1 MQIIL
6 GLVVLIVI
14 LGIVSVLLRL
24 LFKVVMA
31 LFKGAGIVL
40 AFALVAPF
48 LPAWLLA
55 RGTQTVTR
63 RTRCFGVLSVAMG
76 FAVVAMEGQHLLSLI
91 GNFNPITYAVAA
103 GTAVFALLVILAA
116 YQLHRVKGLVHYG
129 LTPAFFQKKSEHAQA
144 LLFAGATNFAVG
156 MILPPWLLQSGMSP
170 PEALWG
176 QAVYFLV
183 AIGLEGYACLDLGAT
198 TKATIRLSGTLRANR
213 TTDAAG
219 LIQVVEKDS
228 FLDKTEVG
236 DLFDTIAS
244 KMVVEGHQ
252 QELDLSGRRWFFQR
266 EWYAQT
272 LLAID
277 EDFQT
282 DVKHSPGAVSLITSK
297 HLKLP
302 KAANDDFI
310 DRHLDVGAQYHFA
323 EGRFFV
329 SHRRADEINVCASC
343 GQAEVKTNTG
353 DSEEN
358 WYCSKICQKT
368 EKLCEAL
375 EKTSRAD
382 FLAQAAAYA
391 TPMTASA
398 DAWIKNHKVVAAGGQ
413 GHGFAAEKAN
423 HLIDRIRGRSAVV
436 VGDNN
441 AKHGADRLVDG
452 HYIQTKYCK
461 TAGKSVGQGFG
472 ADGYYKYRGS
482 DGTPM
487 QLEVPSDQYAKAR
500 ELLIKKMEL
509 GKVLGRDEK
518 PMPPER
524 VDEVLRKGRVSYKQA
539 VAITRFGRIQSLAY
553 DAAEGAVIGLT
564 AGGISFGISGFLHY
578 INTGDRNAALRAAS
592 VQAGKSF
599 GMTMLVYVGTQQLHR
614 LETVQATLK
623 LIDFS
628 ASSPTTL
635 RLLQSG
641 LGIEASSAE
650 GAVNA
655 INKSVRGTVVAS
667 AVILVVMTGPELI
680 KLIRGRISR
689 AQFMKNVA
697 IGASGVIGG
706 TVGGFVGGVLGA
718 PLGPYGVIAGRF
730 AGGVVGGMFAA
741 KIASVVADEL
751 MEDDRVAM
759 LAIVS
764 EQLEYLARLFVLSA
778 EELDVL
784 NANLDQVV
792 TASMLEALYGEKVN
806 RKALANHYLKPTV
819 VGVVKQRPPFEFEA
833 KDVVFALEA
842 MAA

>member
-6 GLVVLIVI
+6 GLVALIVI
-14 LGIVSVLLRL
+14 LSIASVLLRL
-24 LFKVVMA
+24 LFKIMMV
-31 LFKGAGIVL
+31 LLKGAGIVL
-40 AFALVAPF
+40 AFVLVAPF
-48 LPAWLLA
+48 MPAWLLA
-55 RGTQTVTR
+55 RGAQTVTR
-63 RTRCFGVLSVAMG
+63 RTRCFGVLSVAIG
-76 FAVVAMEGQHLLSLI
+76 LGVVAIEGLLLHPLI
-91 GNFNPITYAVAA
+91 GIFNPITYSVAA
-103 GTAVFALLVILAA
+103 GTGVFALLVILAVR
-116 YQLHRVKGLVHYG
+116 QLYRVKGLAQYG
-129 LTPAFFQKKSEHAQA
+129 LSSTFFHKKSQHAQA
-144 LLFAGATNFAVG
+144 LLFAGATNFAIG
-156 MILPPWLLQSGMSP
+156 IILPQWFLHWGMNSL
-170 PEALWG
+170 EALCG
-176 QAVYFLV
+176 QAVYFFV

-198 TKATIRLSGTLRANR
+198 AKATLRLSGALRANR

-219 LIQVVEKDS
+219 LIRVVENGS
-228 FLDKTEVG
+228 FLNKTEVG

-244 KMVVEGHQ
+244 KLVTEGHQ

-272 LLAID
+272 LLTID
-277 EDFQT
+277 EAFQA
-282 DVKHSPGAVSLITSK
+282 DVKHDLGAVSLITFK
-297 HLKLP
+297 HFKLP

-310 DRHLDVGAQYHFA
+310 DRHLDVGSQYHFA
-323 EGRFFV
+323 EGKYFV
-329 SHRRADEINVCASC
+329 SHRRADQIHVCMCC
-343 GQAEVKTNTG
+343 GQAEVKANTD

-368 EKLCEAL
+368 EKLCDAL
-375 EKTSRAD
+375 EKTSQAD

-398 DAWIKNHKVVAAGGQ
+398 AAWIQNHKVVATGGQ

-452 HYIQTKYCK
+452 HFIQTKYCK

-482 DGTPM
+482 DGAPM
-487 QLEVPSDQYAKAR
+487 QLEVPSDQYAQAR
-500 ELLIKKMEL
+500 RVLSKQMEL
-509 GKVLGRDEK
+509 GKVLDLDGK

-524 VDEVLRKGRVSYKQA
+524 VDEVLRKGHVSYRQA
-539 VAITRFGRIQSLAY
+539 VAITRFGSIESLAY
-553 DAAEGAVIGLT
+553 DAAEGAVVGLA

-578 INTGDRNAALRAAS
+578 VNTGDRNAALRAAS

-599 GMTMLVYVGTQQLHR
+599 SMTVLVYVGTQQLHR
-614 LETVQATLK
+614 LESVQATLK

-635 RLLQSG
+635 RLLKSG

-655 INKSVRGTVVAS
+655 TNKSVRGTLVAS
-667 AVILVVMTGPELI
+667 AVLFVVMTGPEVI
-680 KLIRGRISR
+680 KLIRGRISQ

-697 IGASGVIGG
+697 IGTSGLIGG

-764 EQLEYLARLFVLSA
+764 EQLEYLARLFMLSA

-792 TASMLEALYGEKVN
+792 TGSMLEALYGEKVN

-833 KDVVFALEA
+833 KDVVLALEA